1 MVWKNKDGENSEVV
15 RNKAR
20 LVALS
25 FCQKEGIDYILGDIF
40 SCRLF
45 GDD

>member
-1 MVWKNKDGENSEVV
+1 VLKNKDGENSEVV

-20 LVALS
+20 LVAPG
-25 FCQKEGIDYILGDIF
+25 FCHKEGIDYILGDIF
-40 SCRLF
+40 SCSLF